1 MENISLSSTSSALSQ
16 ERMVSNTEK
25 MNEMYWKNMDMILEK
40 YKKENPD
47 AYNASQ
53 KKGEELMNFDYNNPY
68 AYVNDKEKKEYGKKV
83 CNDITYNGLLEK
95 DLSEYDK
102 ECWLCCAATK
112 VIKSLSRRN
121 HLISGCRHTTPD
133 AEQGTSAKIRSKC

>member
-1 MENISLSSTSSALSQ
+1 MENISLSSTSSSSSDQ
-16 ERMVSNTEK
+16 RMVSNTAK
-25 MNEMYWKNMDMILEK
+25 MNELYWKNMDMILEK

-68 AYVNDKEKKEYGKKV
+68 AYVNNKEKKEYGKKV

-102 ECWLCCAATK
+102 ECLRFYLGK
-112 VIKSLSRRN
+112 DD
-121 HLISGCRHTTPD
+121 ISYLFD
-133 AEQGTSAKIRSKC
+133 ENN

>member
-1 MENISLSSTSSALSQ
+1 MENISLSSTSSLSSPPVQ
-16 ERMVSNTEK
+16 DRIISNTEL
-25 MNEMYWKNMDMILEK
+25 MNELYWKNMDIILEK

-68 AYVNDKEKKEYGKKV
+68 QYVNNTERKEFGKKV
-83 CNDITYNGLLEK
+83 YIDVSYNGLLEK

-102 ECWLCCAATK
+102 ECLRFYLGK
-112 VIKSLSRRN
+112 DD
-121 HLISGCRHTTPD
+121 ISCLFD
-133 AEQGTSAKIRSKC
+133 ENN